1 MMERENIEETR
12 GKRLALGSIA
22 LMLISMIIFYTQIIA
37 DAGIYI
43 EIILFAA
50 LSITGITLAIYSGKV
65 SKRSKLFVVGVV
77 GNSFMLMSSGLLFFV
92 MLAVESST

>member
-1 MMERENIEETR
+1 MERENTQETR

-22 LMLISMIIFYTQIIA
+22 LMLISMTIFYTQLIA

-50 LSITGITLAIYSGKV
+50 LSITGITLAIYSGKE
-65 SKRSKLFVVGVV
+65 SKRSKLFVIGVV
-77 GNSFMLMSSGLLFFV
+77 GNSFMLMISGLLFFV